1 MMPKSKK
8 KEKFHLLKQIIED
21 SSASDKEND
30 GKKFTTEA
38 STRSVEGIGSAQ
50 AGSKKKEKDNAGP
63 VGKYPV
69 LFKKTCRNKSCQ
81 TRLTSFPLFPLPEE
95 TEWISDEEGEEKK
108 KSATLKKKRKQNKS
122 VSKEV
127 NKDHVAK
134 NDIEID
140 HRLSKVK
147 NSDGTRKNFRSE
159 HQLKETDNPILQAWL
174 HKKAIV
180 ARKQK
185 KLERKEKRAKRAALE
200 EEARMQAE
208 RAIESNE
215 KVGDWLKRKHKEA
228 RMAWRKSRTRVTPE
242 QEDST
247 SLRDGLS
254 PPPPPE
260 YRVVRSFKYRKPS
273 SGHLGDNDHTKDGSI
288 SANGAISKTSPPMS
302 SPNTKVDSKFL
313 EKTVNRVKR
322 RPKTAVDLTETRS
335 PSDPATS
342 TKRPKT
348 ARERSLKNPAAQAT
362 ASAPDKDST
371 KKMQSL
377 SYDQWLRVKRDAD
390 KDRMIQKKRDL
401 IDSHLQA
408 VIKELGKKRVEKIM
422 SPRKQVDTGLKHFS
436 RSLVPALSGT
446 STAKRNNPYR
456 WVLSKKPRPEPQG
469 CDCPQSHS
477 TDGTTSGSCHQH
489 TKNSG
494 EPKDANV
501 EVQSSERPKIHV
513 CEEIDEKYN
522 ELKPSIEKVKDVLD
536 SEIKKL
542 KESGKGL
549 GTNVDKPSQQTVDSS
564 TLLSSAGGDSSFKE
578 PKLSSPTSARPMSA
592 RPASARPATAKA
604 SSARPGSVYLT
615 KDQAKKI
622 ASDLDVLGLCDSGSE
637 QEEEIN
643 IETGVDFR
651 PDEKSTVRENYFDY
665 GSDVDPPTMQPAQS
679 VK

>member
-1 MMPKSKK
+1 MPKSKK
-8 KEKFHLLKQIIED
+8 KEKFHLLKQIMED

-38 STRSVEGIGSAQ
+38 STQSVNGIGSAQ
-50 AGSKKKEKDNAGP
+50 TELKKKEKDSAGP

-95 TEWISDEEGEEKK
+95 TEWISEEEGEEKK
-108 KSATLKKKRKQNKS
+108 KSATPKKKRKQNKT
-122 VSKEV
+122 VSKDV
-127 NKDHVAK
+127 NKDDVAK
-134 NDIEID
+134 NDIETD

-200 EEARMQAE
+200 EEARIQAE

-273 SGHLGDNDHTKDGSI
+273 SGRLGDNDHTKDGSD
-288 SANGAISKTSPPMS
+288 SANGAIPKTNPPMS
-302 SPNTKVDSKFL
+302 SSNTKDNSKIS
-313 EKTVNRVKR
+313 ENSSNCVKR

-335 PSDPATS
+335 PSLTTTS

-348 ARERSLKNPAAQAT
+348 ARERLLKNPAAT

-422 SPRKQVDTGLKHFS
+422 SPRKQVDTGLKNVS
-436 RSLVPALSGT
+436 RSPVPVQSGT
-446 STAKRNNPYR
+446 STVKRSNPYR
-456 WVLSKKPRPEPQG
+456 WVLSEKPRPEPQG
-469 CDCPQSHS
+469 CDCPESHG

-494 EPKDANV
+494 EPKDVNV
-501 EVQSSERPKIHV
+501 EVQSPEKPKIHV

-564 TLLSSAGGDSSFKE
+564 TLFSSTGGDSSFKE

-592 RPASARPATAKA
+592 RPSSARPAPAQ
-604 SSARPGSVYLT
+604 SSTARPGSAYLT

-622 ASDLDVLGLCDSGSE
+622 VSDLDVLGLCDSDSE
-637 QEEEIN
+637 QEEDIN
-643 IETGVDFR
+643 AEAGVDVKH
-651 PDEKSTVRENYFDY
+651 DHDKSTVRENYFDY
-665 GSDVDPPTMQPAQS
+665 GSDVDPPTMQPVQS

>member
-8 KEKFHLLKQIIED
+8 KEKFHFLKQIIED

-38 STRSVEGIGSAQ
+38 STQKDGSAQ
-50 AGSKKKEKDNAGP
+50 IKSKKKEKDSTGP

-108 KSATLKKKRKQNKS
+108 KSTTLKKKRKQNKS

-127 NKDHVAK
+127 NKNHVAK
-134 NDIEID
+134 NDIETD
-140 HRLSKVK
+140 HSLYSKVK
-147 NSDGTRKNFRSE
+147 DSDGTRKNFRSE

-185 KLERKEKRAKRAALE
+185 KLERREKRAKRAALE
-200 EEARMQAE
+200 EEARIQAE
-208 RAIESNE
+208 RAIESSE

-242 QEDST
+242 QEDSI
-247 SLRDGLS
+247 SQRDGLS

-273 SGHLGDNDHTKDGSI
+273 SDHLGDNDHTKHRSN
-288 SANGAISKTSPPMS
+288 SANGAIPKTNPPMS
-302 SPNTKVDSKFL
+302 SPDTKVGLKIS
-313 EKTVNRVKR
+313 ENTANCVKR

-335 PSDPATS
+335 PSNVTTS

-348 ARERSLKNPAAQAT
+348 ARERSLKNPAAQAK
-362 ASAPDKDST
+362 ARAPDKDST

-390 KDRMIQKKRDL
+390 KDRTVQKKRDL

-422 SPRKQVDTGLKHFS
+422 SPRKQVDTGLKNVSHS
-436 RSLVPALSGT
+436 PVPAPSGT
-446 STAKRNNPYR
+446 SKAKRSNPYR

-469 CDCPQSHS
+469 CDCPESHG

-494 EPKDANV
+494 ELKDTNI
-501 EVQSSERPKIHV
+501 EVQSSEKPKILAI
-513 CEEIDEKYN
+513 CEEVDAKYN

-564 TLLSSAGGDSSFKE
+564 TLFSSAGGDSSFKE

-592 RPASARPATAKA
+592 RPPSARPATAQSSTA
-604 SSARPGSVYLT
+604 RPSSAYLT

-622 ASDLDVLGLCDSGSE
+622 VSDLDVLGLCDSGSE

-643 IETGVDFR
+643 TEAGVDVKH
-651 PDEKSTVRENYFDY
+651 DEKSTVRENYFDY

>member
-1 MMPKSKK
+1 M
-8 KEKFHLLKQIIED
+8 KQIIED
-21 SSASDKEND
+21 SSSASDIKEND

-38 STRSVEGIGSAQ
+38 SSQTVEGIGSAQ

-81 TRLTSFPLFPLPEE
+81 TRLTSFPLFPLPEK

-147 NSDGTRKNFRSE
+147 NSHGTRKNFRSE

-200 EEARMQAE
+200 EEARIQAE

-254 PPPPPE
+254 PPPPPPE
-260 YRVVRSFKYRKPS
+260 YRIVRSFKYRKPS
-273 SGHLGDNDHTKDGSI
+273 SGHLGDNDHTKDGSN
-288 SANGAISKTSPPMS
+288 SANGAIPKTNPPMTSPS
-302 SPNTKVDSKFL
+302 TKVNSKFL
-313 EKTVNRVKR
+313 EKTANHVKR

-335 PSDPATS
+335 PFDPATF

-348 ARERSLKNPAAQAT
+348 ASEKSLKNPAAQAT
-362 ASAPDKDST
+362 VSAPDKDST

-436 RSLVPALSGT
+436 RSPVPALSGT
-446 STAKRNNPYR
+446 STAKRSNPYR
-456 WVLSKKPRPEPQG
+456 WILSKKPRPEPQG
-469 CDCPQSHS
+469 CDCPESHG

-494 EPKDANV
+494 KPKDANV

-542 KESGKGL
+542 KELGKGL

-564 TLLSSAGGDSSFKE
+564 TLFSSAGGDSSFKE
-578 PKLSSPTSARPMSA
+578 PKLSSPTSVRPMSA
-592 RPASARPATAKA
+592 RPASARPVTGQ
-604 SSARPGSVYLT
+604 SARPGSAYLT

-643 IETGVDFR
+643 IETGVDVKH
-651 PDEKSTVRENYFDY
+651 DEKSTVRENYFDY
-665 GSDVDPPTMQPAQS
+665 GSDVDPPTMQPVQS

>member
-1 MMPKSKK
+1 M
-8 KEKFHLLKQIIED
+8 KQIIED
-21 SSASDKEND
+21 SSSASDIKEND

-38 STRSVEGIGSAQ
+38 SSQTVEGIGSAQ

-81 TRLTSFPLFPLPEE
+81 TRLTSFPLFPLPEK

-147 NSDGTRKNFRSE
+147 NSHGTRKNFRSE

-200 EEARMQAE
+200 EEARIQAE

-242 QEDST
+242 QENST

-254 PPPPPE
+254 PPPPPPE
-260 YRVVRSFKYRKPS
+260 YRIVRSFKYRKPS
-273 SGHLGDNDHTKDGSI
+273 SGHLGDNDHTKDGSN
-288 SANGAISKTSPPMS
+288 SANGAIPKTNPPMTSPS
-302 SPNTKVDSKFL
+302 TKVNSKFL
-313 EKTVNRVKR
+313 EKTANHVKR

-335 PSDPATS
+335 PFDPATF

-348 ARERSLKNPAAQAT
+348 ASEKSLKNPAAQAT
-362 ASAPDKDST
+362 VSAPDKDST

-436 RSLVPALSGT
+436 RSPVPALSGT
-446 STAKRNNPYR
+446 STAKRSNPYR
-456 WVLSKKPRPEPQG
+456 WILSKKPRPEPQG
-469 CDCPQSHS
+469 CDCPESHG

-494 EPKDANV
+494 KPKDANV

-542 KESGKGL
+542 KELGKGL

-564 TLLSSAGGDSSFKE
+564 TLFSSAGGDSSFKE
-578 PKLSSPTSARPMSA
+578 PKLSSPTSVRPMSA
-592 RPASARPATAKA
+592 RPASARPVTGQ
-604 SSARPGSVYLT
+604 SARPGSAYLT

-643 IETGVDFR
+643 IETGVDVKH
-651 PDEKSTVRENYFDY
+651 DEKSTVRENYFDY
-665 GSDVDPPTMQPAQS
+665 GSDVDPPTMQPVQS

>member
-8 KEKFHLLKQIIED
+8 KEKFQFLKEILED

-38 STRSVEGIGSAQ
+38 STQSDGSAQ
-50 AGSKKKEKDNAGP
+50 TETEKKEKVSAGP

-81 TRLTSFPLFPLPEE
+81 TRLSSFPLFPLPEE
-95 TEWISDEEGEEKK
+95 TEWMSDEDGENNK
-108 KSATLKKKRKQNKS
+108 KSTTLKKKRKQNKS
-122 VSKEV
+122 VSTEV
-127 NKDHVAK
+127 KKDNVVHH
-134 NDIEID
+134 DTETD
-140 HRLSKVK
+140 HILSKVK
-147 NSDGTRKNFRSE
+147 NSDGTKKNFRSE
-159 HQLKETDNPILQAWL
+159 HQLKETDNPVLQAWL

-200 EEARMQAE
+200 EEARIQAE
-208 RAIESNE
+208 RAIESRE

-242 QEDST
+242 QEGST
-247 SLRDGLS
+247 SQRGGLS

-273 SGHLGDNDHTKDGSI
+273 SGHLGSNDHTNDRSI
-288 SANGAISKTSPPMS
+288 SANGAIPMTSPPRS
-302 SPNTKVDSKFL
+302 SPNSKVDSNTS
-313 EKTVNRVKR
+313 ENTANRVKR
-322 RPKTAVDLTETRS
+322 RPKTAVDRTETGS
-335 PSDPATS
+335 PSHSTTS
-342 TKRPKT
+342 TRRPKT
-348 ARERSLKNPAAQAT
+348 SRERSLKSPATQAI
-362 ASAPDKDST
+362 ASASDKDT
-371 KKMQSL
+371 AKKMQSL
-377 SYDQWLRVKRDAD
+377 SYDQWLRVKRGAD

-422 SPRKQVDTGLKHFS
+422 LPRKQVDTGLKNVS
-436 RSLVPALSGT
+436 RSPVPAKSDT
-446 STAKRNNPYR
+446 STVKRSNPYR

-469 CDCPQSHS
+469 CDCPESHG
-477 TDGTTSGSCHQH
+477 TDGTASGSCHQH

-501 EVQSSERPKIHV
+501 EVQSSEKPKIHA
-513 CEEIDEKYN
+513 CEEVDEKYN
-522 ELKPSIEKVKDVLD
+522 ELKPSIEKVKDILD

-549 GTNVDKPSQQTVDSS
+549 GTNVDKSSQQTVDSS
-564 TLLSSAGGDSSFKE
+564 TLSLSAGGDSSFKE
-578 PKLSSPTSARPMSA
+578 PKLSRPTSARPMSA
-592 RPASARPATAKA
+592 RPPSARPATAQPPTA
-604 SSARPGSVYLT
+604 HARPGSAYLT
-615 KDQAKKI
+615 KDQAKRI
-622 ASDLDVLGLCDSGSE
+622 AADLDVLGLCDSDPE
-637 QEEEIN
+637 QEEEIDT
-643 IETGVDFR
+643 EAGVDVKH
-651 PDEKSTVRENYFDY
+651 DAKSTVRENYFDY